1 LVFQQPFLFTKEIRR
16 CFMTIFLSILLGIFF
31 GFALQRVGAT
41 NPQNIINM
49 MRLKDLHLM
58 KAIFFAIGFSSILL
72 FFLMAV
78 GIIDVGH
85 LSVKSSYIGVIA
97 GGALL
102 GLGFAVAGYC
112 PGTGLT
118 ALADGRKDALFFI
131 GGGLL
136 GALIYTMIYGSIKGS
151 WLFDKIAGGK
161 VMLAT
166 GSDKFQALLPMIPGT
181 LLAAT
186 IGIIFMLIAWKLP
199 DKA

>member
-1 LVFQQPFLFTKEIRR
+1 
-16 CFMTIFLSILLGIFF
+16 MTIVLAIILGLFF

-49 MRLKDLHLM
+49 LRLKELHLM
-58 KAIFFAIGFSSILL
+58 KAILFAIGISSILL
-72 FFLMAV
+72 FLLAGLGV
-78 GIIDVGH
+78 IDAGH
-85 LSVKSSYIGVIA
+85 FSVKSAYTGVVI

-112 PGTGLT
+112 PGTGLA
-118 ALADGRKDALFFI
+118 ALADGRKDALFFV
-131 GGGLL
+131 GGGLA
-136 GALIYTMIYGSIKGS
+136 GALIYTLVYGSIKGS

-166 GSDKFQALLPMIPGT
+166 GTEKYQALVPAVPGV
-181 LLAAT
+181 LLA
-186 IGIIFMLIAWKLP
+186 GVVGVVFMVVAWKLP

>member
-1 LVFQQPFLFTKEIRR
+1 MNIVLAI
-16 CFMTIFLSILLGIFF
+16 ILGIIF
-31 GFALQRVGAT
+31 GVALQRVGAT

-49 MRLKDLHLM
+49 LRLKDLHLM
-58 KAIFFAIGFSSILL
+58 KAIFFAIGISSAIL
-72 FFLMAV
+72 FLLMNI
-78 GIIDVGH
+78 GIIDAGH
-85 LSVKSSYIGVIA
+85 LSVKSSYIGVIL

-118 ALADGRKDALFFI
+118 ALAEGRKDALFFV

-136 GALIYTMIYGSIKGS
+136 GALIYTLVYGSIKGTF
-151 WLFDKIAGGK
+151 LFDKIAGGK

-166 GSDKFQALLPMIPGT
+166 GSEKFQALLPMIPGT

-186 IGIIFMLIAWKLP
+186 LGALFMIIAWQLP
-199 DKA
+199 KKI

>member
-1 LVFQQPFLFTKEIRR
+1 MNIVFAIV
-16 CFMTIFLSILLGIFF
+16 LGIFF

-49 MRLKDLHLM
+49 LRLKDLHLM
-58 KAIFFAIGFSSILL
+58 KAIFFAIGISSTLL
-72 FFLMAV
+72 FLLM
-78 GIIDVGH
+78 GIGVIDAGH
-85 LSVKSSYIGVIA
+85 LSVKSSYIGVII

-118 ALADGRKDALFFI
+118 ALAEGRKDALFFI

-136 GALIYTMIYGSIKGS
+136 GALIYTLIFGSIKGS

-166 GSDKFQALLPMIPGT
+166 SSEKFQALLPMIPGT
-181 LLAAT
+181 ALVAV
-186 IGIIFMLIAWKLP
+186 IGGVFMLIAWKLP
-199 DKA
+199 QKV

>member
-1 LVFQQPFLFTKEIRR
+1 MNI
-16 CFMTIFLSILLGIFF
+16 ILAIILGLLF
-31 GFALQRVGAT
+31 GFALQRVGAN

-49 MRLKDLHLM
+49 LRLKDFHLM
-58 KAIFFAIGFSSILL
+58 KAIFFAIGISSTLL
-72 FFLMAV
+72 FLLMAV
-78 GIIDVGH
+78 GVIDAGN
-85 LSVKSSYIGVIA
+85 LSVKSSYIGVIV

-136 GALIYTMIYGSIKGS
+136 GALIYTMIYGRIKGS

-161 VMLAT
+161 VMLAA
-166 GSDKFQALLPMIPGT
+166 GSDKFQALLAMVPGT

-186 IGIIFMLIAWKLP
+186 IGVIFMLIAWKLP
-199 DKA
+199 YKA

>member
-1 LVFQQPFLFTKEIRR
+1 
-16 CFMTIFLSILLGIFF
+16 MTIFLAIILGIFF

-49 MRLKDLHLM
+49 LRLTDLHLM
-58 KAIFFAIGFSSILL
+58 KAIFFAIGISSTLL
-72 FFLMAV
+72 FLLMTV
-78 GIIDVGH
+78 GAIDVGH
-85 LSVKSSYIGVIA
+85 LSVKSSYIGVIV

-112 PGTGLT
+112 PGTGLA
-118 ALADGRKDALFFI
+118 ALADGRKDALFFV

-136 GALIYTMIYGSIKGS
+136 GALIYTLVYGGIKGS

-166 GSDKFQALLPMIPGT
+166 GSDKFQALLPIIPGT
-181 LLAAT
+181 LLAAA
-186 IGIIFMLIAWKLP
+186 IGVTFMLIAWKLP

>member
-1 LVFQQPFLFTKEIRR
+1 
-16 CFMTIFLSILLGIFF
+16 MTIVLAIILGILF

-49 MRLKDLHLM
+49 LRLKDLHLM
-58 KAIFFAIGFSSILL
+58 KAIFFAIGISSTVL
-72 FFLMAV
+72 FLLMAAGV
-78 GIIDVGH
+78 INAGH
-85 LSVKSSYIGVIA
+85 LSVKSSYIGVIV

-112 PGTGLT
+112 PGTSLT
-118 ALADGRKDALFFI
+118 ALADGRKDALFFV
-131 GGGLL
+131 GGGFL
-136 GALIYTMIYGSIKGS
+136 GALIYTLVYGSIKGS

-166 GSDKFQALLPMIPGT
+166 GSDKFQALLPIIPGT
-181 LLAAT
+181 LLAVS
-186 IGIIFMLIAWKLP
+186 IGIVFMLIAWKLP

>member
-1 LVFQQPFLFTKEIRR
+1 MNIVFAIV
-16 CFMTIFLSILLGIFF
+16 LGIFF

-49 MRLKDLHLM
+49 LRLKDLHLM
-58 KAIFFAIGFSSILL
+58 KAIFFAIGISSTLL
-72 FFLMAV
+72 FLLM
-78 GIIDVGH
+78 GIGVIDAGH
-85 LSVKSSYIGVIA
+85 LSVKSSYIGVII

-118 ALADGRKDALFFI
+118 ALAEGRKDALFFI

-136 GALIYTMIYGSIKGS
+136 GALIYTLIFGSIKGS

-166 GSDKFQALLPMIPGT
+166 GSEKFQALLPMIPGT
-181 LLAAT
+181 VLVAV
-186 IGIIFMLIAWKLP
+186 IGGVFMLIAWKLP
-199 DKA
+199 RKVG

>member
-1 LVFQQPFLFTKEIRR
+1 
-16 CFMTIFLSILLGIFF
+16 MTIFLAIILGILF

-58 KAIFFAIGFSSILL
+58 KAIFFAIGISSTLL
-72 FFLMAV
+72 FVLMTV
-78 GIIDVGH
+78 GIIDAAH
-85 LSVKSSYIGVIA
+85 LSVKSSYMGVIV

-118 ALADGRKDALFFI
+118 ALADGRKDALFFV
-131 GGGLL
+131 GGGLI
-136 GALIYTMIYGSIKGS
+136 GALIYTLVYGSIQGT
-151 WLFDKIAGGK
+151 WLFNKIAGGK

-166 GSDKFQALLPMIPGT
+166 GSDKFEALLPMIPGS
-181 LLAAT
+181 LLAAA
-186 IGIIFMLIAWKLP
+186 IGVVFMLIAWKIP